1 MSQAGSIATGGG
13 GGGGIT
19 QIDGDTGSATG
30 DPITITGIDSTAD
43 FENGITTNASGSTV
57 QIILTNRLQGA
68 DSAAGA
74 TTVDLVTF
82 AAGATPGTYTID
94 LHCSLFESTTP
105 AGAGYH
111 IRGAVR
117 TTGAAASLIGIPDE
131 IVNEEAA
138 LAACDVDIVVSGNNI
153 IIRGTGTAG
162 LTTEFSCVG
171 YYVFAS

>member
-1 MSQAGSIATGGG
+1 MSQAGTISTSGG

-30 DPITITGIDSTAD
+30 DPITITGIDSTQNN
-43 FENGITTNASGSTV
+43 ENGITTNDSGSTV
-57 QIILTNRLQGA
+57 QIILTNRLQGTG
-68 DSAAGA
+68 SAVGA
-74 TTVDLVTF
+74 VTTDLVTF

-94 LHCSLFESTTP
+94 VQCSLFESTTP

-117 TTGAAASLIGIPDE
+117 TTGAAASLIGVPDE

-138 LAACDVDIVVSGNNI
+138 LSTCDVDIVVSGNNI

-162 LTTEFSCVG
+162 LTTDFSVVA
-171 YYVFAS
+171 YYTFAS